1 MGSFADLAKQAREQ
15 AEQLST
21 QLPTS
26 AASLNKVSDGLSS
39 YGVTSVGGLFNLD
52 SIQSTVDEEDAALQE
67 QQRQQ
72 QQKEV
77 MSDRFASEVIE
88 FGNDDNTEEQQS
100 SLSNNNAE
108 CQSND
113 RNEDENVA
121 SNDIVHTQQQ
131 DVIQ

>member
-1 MGSFADLAKQAREQ
+1 MG
-15 AEQLST
+15 
-21 QLPTS
+21 
-26 AASLNKVSDGLSS
+26 SLNKVSDGLSS
-39 YGVTSVGGLFNLD
+39 YGVTSVRGLFNLD

-121 SNDIVHTQQQ
+121 SNDIVHTQQEQ
-131 DVIQ
+131 EVIQTNETDTTSVHS